1 MRRHLLVTVMLFTFL
16 SLNLAF
22 SSQAFSQTMKE
33 HMVDVGG
40 HKLHCRVFGTG
51 TPAFVLVNGA
61 NVKQSYWNQVVP
73 ALAGATTVITYD
85 RAGYG
90 YSGIGDHDYHGVRQ
104 AKELK
109 SMLDKVDVPGPYLL
123 VGHSFGGWFV
133 RLFASMY
140 PHSTAGLILEDA
152 TPEDSTEYRLR
163 RLKGNDLRILETA
176 ASGSA
181 LEKLPPGLRA
191 EEAAREITEQQVRE
205 ITSMPQVPFLVISGD
220 EPLHRRR
227 FSKDAN
233 RIMHEI
239 KIELHKK
246 YLELIPGGKHIIVEG
261 VSHTIHAEK
270 PQAFLK
276 PVLEL
281 LRMAREQTRRAA
293 GVVPKCRGSAESARE
308 R

>member
-1 MRRHLLVTVMLFTFL
+1 MLLTFV

-22 SSQAFSQTMKE
+22 SNQAFSQTMKE

-40 HKLHCRVFGTG
+40 HKLHCRVFGQG
-51 TPAFVLVNGA
+51 KPAFVLVSGA
-61 NVKQSYWNQVVP
+61 NVRQSYWDQVVP
-73 ALAGATTVITYD
+73 ALAAETTVITYD

-90 YSGIGDHDYHGVRQ
+90 NSGIGDHDYHGVRQ

-109 SMLDKVDVPGPYLL
+109 SMLDKIGVPGPYIL

-133 RLFASMY
+133 RLFASMH

-163 RLKGNDLRILETA
+163 RLKGNDLRIVEAA
-176 ASGSA
+176 ASSPA
-181 LEKLPPGLRA
+181 QDRLPLGLRA

-205 ITSMPQVPFLVISGD
+205 ITSMPQVPFLVISGNK
-220 EPLHRRR
+220 PLHRRI
-227 FSKDAN
+227 FSEDAN

-246 YLELIPGGKHIIVEG
+246 SLELIPGGKHIIVEG
-261 VSHTIHAEK
+261 VYHTIHAEK
-270 PQAFLK
+270 PEAFIK

-281 LRMAREQTRRAA
+281 LKMARE
-293 GVVPKCRGSAESARE
+293 
-308 R
+308 